1 MNLKKYIVFIT
12 FILIIV
18 SLLFFNKT
26 SLKDKNYILKIN
38 EEKITTQEFL
48 TYLFQQKKVFEAT
61 GDIDI
66 WDTDFDG
73 ISAIEV
79 AKQNALSSIKL
90 VKTAVLNAE
99 KLGIFLTKDE
109 ENSIIEEAKAL
120 LHDVNF
126 SLDANLSLKTAIKI
140 TKENKIEE
148 KVFNY
153 ITDNF
158 ELSDKDF
165 ELYFE
170 NYLNTNKE
178 SISNIK
184 ANIVI
189 VKKSL
194 ENSKDVINKVYSNLK
209 NGNDFSSIEKNF
221 KNINVFQNIILNEMH
236 FEEDIKNQ
244 IYSLNNGELSNILE
258 SDMNYYIFNIL
269 ESDIN
274 NLDDLKEKVKNE
286 YILNKKQEIYKKQ
299 TDVWTKEVEIVKNN
313 EVWEKITVNSLFK

>member
-244 IYSLNNGELSNILE
+244 IYSLNNGELSSILE